1 MNKGRLAVAIGLLV
15 AVLALAHLPF
25 SVREARAADSGAY
38 AMQLGKLI
46 NDYRARRR
54 LPSLSMDPVLSRLA
68 AEHAMHMARE
78 NRLSHEGFEQRFA
91 QARSP
96 RCVENVGVGAGGPEQ
111 AFDAWRQSAVH
122 DRNLRDGS
130 IPRMGIGVDAG
141 YVAFFA
147 CR

>member
-1 MNKGRLAVAIGLLV
+1 MNKGRLAVAIGLLAV
-15 AVLALAHLPF
+15 VLALAYLPF
-25 SVREARAADSGAY
+25 TAGDAHGANSGAY

-46 NDYRARRR
+46 DDYRARRH
-54 LPSLSMDPVLSRLA
+54 LPSLSMDPALSQLS
-68 AEHAMHMARE
+68 AEHATRMARE

-91 QARSP
+91 RARSP

-111 AFDAWRQSAVH
+111 AFDAWRHSPVH

-130 IPRMGIGVDAG
+130 ITRMGIGVDAG